1 MPCSPETKEFVEY
14 KLYEYGISPAFLVS
28 LEGAGI
34 YMALYTDE
42 DRKEMVRKLKRWR
55 ELTKLNEQQAS
66 IIASVELE
74 DIKKLKTVK
83 YGQMA
88 LYLIELRALV
98 GFIGNTF
105 IEIKHLR
112 NLNTF

>member
-1 MPCSPETKEFVEY
+1 
-14 KLYEYGISPAFLVS
+14 
-28 LEGAGI
+28 
-34 YMALYTDE
+34 MALYTDE

-74 DIKKLKTVK
+74 EYQKKLKTVK